1 MNIVIIEGHQTLPHT
16 ISLLKVITDSHYTL
30 RTRGRNPSPLTDH
43 FMRKKRKTRDTC
55 ALREVLSI
63 ISSKLDFSSIL
74 FIEAFL

>member
-43 FMRKKRKTRDTC
+43 FMRKKRKTRDSC

-63 ISSKLDFSSIL
+63 IAAILDFSCIL